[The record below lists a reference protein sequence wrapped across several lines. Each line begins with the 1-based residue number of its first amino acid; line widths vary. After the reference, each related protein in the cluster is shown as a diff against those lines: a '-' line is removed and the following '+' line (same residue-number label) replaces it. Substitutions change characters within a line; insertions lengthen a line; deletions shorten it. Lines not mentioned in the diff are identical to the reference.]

1 MIVIVC
7 GGRDFADYPYV
18 KGTLACVHAIYP
30 ITQIVQGGARGA
42 DALARRWATEVGIE
56 VRTFEP
62 DWTRYGKSAG
72 PMRNRQMADEAG
84 AELCIAFT
92 GGAGTAN
99 MIDEAKR
106 VKMRV
111 LDLNEDQ

>member
-1 MIVIVC
+1 MITIVC
-7 GGRDFADYPYV
+7 GGRDYADWHRV
-18 KGTLACVHAIYP
+18 KIVLAIVNGIFT

-42 DALARRWATEVGIE
+42 DALARRWAIQCGIP
-56 VRTFEP
+56 VRTFDA
-62 DWTRYGKSAG
+62 DWTRYGKRAG

-84 AELCIAFT
+84 AELCIAFP
-92 GGAGTAN
+92 GGVGTAN
-99 MIDEAKR
+99 MIEEAKR